1 MQLLSGVNSEQSA
14 TLARLSEIQEIKA
27 GEVIFTAGEPAD
39 MLYVLIEGEVEV
51 SQGGTPIARLTAGE
65 TFGEVTLLDDRVHSG
80 TVRATKDSR
89 LALVSREALERVS
102 SRRPDIA
109 LTIYRNLARGLGQK
123 LDRTN
128 RGALGS

>member
-1 MQLLSGVNSEQSA
+1 
-14 TLARLSEIQEIKA
+14 
-27 GEVIFTAGEPAD
+27 
-39 MLYVLIEGEVEV
+39 MLYVLLEGEVEV